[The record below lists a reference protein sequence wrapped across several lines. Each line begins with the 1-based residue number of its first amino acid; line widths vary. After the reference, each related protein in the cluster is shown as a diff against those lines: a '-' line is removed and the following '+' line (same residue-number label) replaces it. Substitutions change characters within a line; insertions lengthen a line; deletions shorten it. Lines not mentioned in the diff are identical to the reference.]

1 MDWSDDV
8 TYAVHDVEDFYR
20 AGRIPLHLLSSN
32 EDDHERKAFYDEVF
46 QRRKGQDGVWNRY
59 SRAELETAFEGL
71 VVLFEIDRPYAG
83 TQEHRAK
90 LRKFSGQC
98 INMFVNAIQLRVPTK
113 TNQCSVDIEPQ
124 FEKQVTML
132 KELTWHYVINAPSL
146 ATEQHGQRKVI
157 RGLFE
162 CLLEAAEKM
171 NFRVFPTFYQE
182 KLASVSA
189 SEFPRLVID
198 LIAGMTERQ
207 CVDIF
212 HTLTGVSVTPSFERV
227 L

>member
-20 AGRIPLHLLSSN
+20 AGRIPLHLLSN
-32 EDDHERKAFYDEVF
+32 NKDDRERNAFYDEVF
-46 QRRKGQDGVWNRY
+46 KRRKGQGGVRNRY

-90 LRKFSGQC
+90 LRKFSSQC
-98 INMFVNAIQLRVPTK
+98 INMFVNAIRLRKPTP
-113 TNQCSVDIEPQ
+113 NNPCSVDIDPQ
-124 FEKQVTML
+124 YEKQVTML

-162 CLLEAAEKM
+162 CLL
-171 NFRVFPTFYQE
+171 
-182 KLASVSA
+182 
-189 SEFPRLVID
+189 
-198 LIAGMTERQ
+198 
-207 CVDIF
+207 
-212 HTLTGVSVTPSFERV
+212 
-227 L
+227 